1 MYRIWV
7 DETPLESILRMLDG
21 KAVVIGPNASLEELA
36 TCDAALDPG
45 APWSH
50 DRMDLAPR
58 LKVLSRIGVGYDN
71 IDVSAATERGITV
84 CYTPNGPT
92 RSTAEHAVAL
102 IFSAAKTVAYA
113 DRDMRAG
120 RWHSN
125 FFGLKGM
132 ELQDRILGLVGLG
145 RIGLQV
151 ARIMQAIGMH
161 IIAID
166 PVLNEQ
172 QALEIGIQKID
183 SLEEL
188 LGRADV
194 VSLHAPSTPATR
206 HLINAVTLSQM
217 KRGSIL
223 INTARGSLVDE
234 VALANALK
242 TGHLASAGLDV
253 FEKEPIALDNPL
265 LRLENV
271 VLTDHIASHTWEGHH
286 RLYTMAVHHA
296 LQALRG
302 ERPDCLLND
311 VPKQKSRC
319 DY

>member
-7 DETPLESILRMLDG
+7 DETPLESILPMLNG
-21 KAVVIGPNASLEELA
+21 IAEVIGPKASLDELA

-45 APWSH
+45 APWNAERL
-50 DRMDLAPR
+50 DRSPR

-71 IDVSAATERGITV
+71 IDVNAATERGITV

-102 IFSAAKTVAYA
+102 IFAAAKTVAYA

-132 ELQDRILGLVGLG
+132 ELQDRILGLIGLG

-161 IIAID
+161 IIAFD
-166 PVLNEQ
+166 PVLDLQ
-172 QALEIGIQKID
+172 QASDLGIQKVD
-183 SLEEL
+183 SLEEIL
-188 LGRADV
+188 ENADI

-206 HLINAVTLSQM
+206 HLINESTLSKM
-217 KRGSIL
+217 KPGSIL

-234 VALANALK
+234 TALASALK
-242 TGHLASAGLDV
+242 SGHLASAGLDV
-253 FEKEPIALDNPL
+253 FEKEPIAADNPL
-265 LRLENV
+265 LTLENI

-286 RLYTMAVHHA
+286 RLYQMAVNHA

-302 ERPDCLLND
+302 ERPDCLLNN

-319 DY
+319 AY

>member
-7 DETPLESILRMLDG
+7 DETPLESILPMLHG
-21 KAVVIGPNASLEELA
+21 IAEVIGPNASIEDLA

-45 APWSH
+45 APWNAERL
-50 DRMDLAPR
+50 DRAPR

-71 IDVSAATERGITV
+71 IDLGAATERGITV

-102 IFSAAKTVAYA
+102 IFAAAKTVAYA

-132 ELQDRILGLVGLG
+132 ELQDRILGLIGLG

-161 IIAID
+161 TIAFD
-166 PVLNEQ
+166 PAFSPQ
-172 QALEIGIQKID
+172 QASDFGIQKMD
-183 SLEEL
+183 SFEEL
-188 LGRADV
+188 LARADII
-194 VSLHAPSTPATR
+194 SLHAPSTPATR
-206 HLINAVTLSQM
+206 HLINEATLSKM
-217 KRGSIL
+217 KQGSIL

-242 TGHLASAGLDV
+242 SGRLASAGLDV
-253 FEKEPIALDNPL
+253 FEKEPIAADNPL
-265 LRLENV
+265 LALENV
-271 VLTDHIASHTWEGHH
+271 VLTDHIASHTWAGHH
-286 RLYTMAVHHA
+286 RLYQMAVHHA
-296 LQALRG
+296 IQALHG
-302 ERPDCLLND
+302 ERPDCLLNE
-311 VPKQKSRC
+311 VPRHKSRC
-319 DY
+319 AY